1 MGKKPF
7 FLECQMG
14 KVELLLITQRSLAAV
29 MLQILFGPQCEPRC
43 FYRQHKKRSL
53 GGLEAFSKILVI
65 MDPLSPTCLRYLF
78 KDTPPPPPPHLLP
91 IFLFVPFSDSVTLVT
106 SL

>member
-1 MGKKPF
+1 
-7 FLECQMG
+7 MG

-29 MLQILFGPQCEPRC
+29 ILQILFSPQCEPCC

-53 GGLEAFSKILVI
+53 GGLEAFSKILVL

-78 KDTPPPPPPHLLP
+78 KDSPPPPPHLLP
-91 IFLFVPFSDSVTLVT
+91 GFLFVPFSDSVTVVT
-106 SL
+106 PL

>member
-1 MGKKPF
+1 
-7 FLECQMG
+7 MG
-14 KVELLLITQRSLAAV
+14 KVDLLLITQRSLAAV
-29 MLQILFGPQCEPRC
+29 ILQILFSPPCEPCC

-78 KDTPPPPPPHLLP
+78 KDSPPPPPHLLP
-91 IFLFVPFSDSVTLVT
+91 IFLFVPFSDSVTVVT
-106 SL
+106 PL

>member
-7 FLECQMG
+7 FLECQKG

-65 MDPLSPTCLRYLF
+65 IDPLSPTCLRYLF
-78 KDTPPPPPPHLLP
+78 KDTPHPHHKRE
-91 IFLFVPFSDSVTLVT
+91 
-106 SL
+106 

>member
-1 MGKKPF
+1 MGKKLF

-29 MLQILFGPQCEPRC
+29 ILQILFSPQSEPCC

-53 GGLEAFSKILVI
+53 GGLEAFSKVVVI
-65 MDPLSPTCLRYLF
+65 MDPLSPTCLRCLF
-78 KDTPPPPPPHLLP
+78 KDTPRPQPHLLP
-91 IFLFVPFSDSVTLVT
+91 MFLSVPFSDSVTAVT
-106 SL
+106 PL

>member
-29 MLQILFGPQCEPRC
+29 ILQILFSPQCEPC
-43 FYRQHKKRSL
+43 GFYRQHKKRSL
-53 GGLEAFSKILVI
+53 GGLEAFSKVLVI
-65 MDPLSPTCLRYLF
+65 MDPLSATCLRYLF
-78 KDTPPPPPPHLLP
+78 KDTPHPHHICFP
-91 IFLFVPFSDSVTLVT
+91 FLFVPFSDSVTAVT
-106 SL
+106 PL

>member
-29 MLQILFGPQCEPRC
+29 ILQILFSPQCEPCC

-53 GGLEAFSKILVI
+53 GGLEAFSKILVL

-78 KDTPPPPPPHLLP
+78 KDSPPPPPHLLP
-91 IFLFVPFSDSVTLVT
+91 VFLFVPFSDSVTVVT
-106 SL
+106 PL

>member
-1 MGKKPF
+1 MKKPF
-7 FLECQMG
+7 FLEYQMG
-14 KVELLLITQRSLAAV
+14 KVDLLLITQRSLAAV
-29 MLQILFGPQCEPRC
+29 ILQILFSPPCEPCC

-78 KDTPPPPPPHLLP
+78 KDSPPPPPHLLP
-91 IFLFVPFSDSVTLVT
+91 IFLFVPFSDSVTVVT
-106 SL
+106 PL